1 MRVVL
6 STSLWLVALAS
17 AFQLMSFAQSA
28 PGPTAASGRSAPT
41 YTTAQAAL
49 GQAAYRASCASC
61 HGENLD
67 DGAFGPPLKGVPFI
81 QKYGGRSVE
90 PLYTV
95 SATRMPTTAPGSLGG
110 TTYAQIVA
118 YILQQNAILAGADEL
133 PSDPSRLSAMIIP
146 QGGFSFMA
154 FSPYTPPPVPTVTR
168 PNPLNRY
175 SPVTDEMLAAPAP
188 SEWLTW
194 RRTWDAHGFSPLT
207 QITKANVANL
217 RVAWS
222 WSLPPGSNEGT
233 PLVHDGVLFVH
244 GMGDRVQALDAQSGD
259 LLWEYRRQLPQGVSA
274 TVKRG
279 MALYRDRLY
288 IGTSDANVIA
298 LDARTGR
305 LVWDT
310 RIGDTRVR
318 EGVAGGV
325 LAARGKIMVGTT
337 GTGVGA
343 KPGGPQIVGLD
354 AETGKVAWRV
364 NTIAQPGE
372 PGGDSWNGIP
382 IEKRSGASVW
392 TTGSYEPN
400 TGLAFFGTGN
410 TYDTG
415 PLLPPSTAPGVTND
429 ALYTNTTLAIDP
441 DTGKIVW
448 HFQHHRRELWDLD
461 WAFERQIVEL
471 PVRGQVRTLVVTAG
485 KIGIYDAVEAATG
498 RFVFSI
504 DLGLQNIVTGIDP
517 ETGEKEIDATRIP
530 DDRSM
535 KLVCP
540 HGAGVKNYPPASY
553 NPASKVV
560 IAPLTEACMD
570 VFPIPGGAGRGALSS
585 GVNWGIRP
593 RPESDGKYGRLQAIN
608 LETRKTVWVT
618 RDRAPM
624 TSGVLATAGGVVFAG
639 AFDRVF
645 RAYDDVTGKVLWQMR
660 LNDVSSATPITY
672 SVGGKQYLAVT
683 TGQGGF
689 HAASYAVLVPELV
702 SPPDRSAMLWV
713 FELPE
718 STTGRR

>member
-1 MRVVL
+1 MP
-6 STSLWLVALAS
+6 ALA
-17 AFQLMSFAQSA
+17 LMALAAGGAGHVSSFAQA
-28 PGPTAASGRSAPT
+28 PAGQTAAGARSAPT
-41 YTTAQAAL
+41 FTPAQAAL

-61 HGENLD
+61 HGESLD

-81 QKYGGRSVE
+81 QKFGGRSVA

-95 SATRMPTTAPGSLGG
+95 SATRMPTTAPGSL
-110 TTYAQIVA
+110 TPAVYAQIVA
-118 YILQQNAILAGADEL
+118 YILQQNAIVPGSEEL
-133 PSDPSRLSAMIIP
+133 PSDLSRLEAMTIP
-146 QGGFSFMA
+146 QGGFSIMA
-154 FSPYTPPPVPTVTR
+154 FSPYTPPAPKATRRTPLDRYTTVTE
-168 PNPLNRY
+168 
-175 SPVTDEMLAAPAP
+175 EMLAAPAA
-188 SEWLTW
+188 SDWLGW
-194 RRTWDAHGFSPLT
+194 RRTWDAQGFSPLN
-207 QITKANVANL
+207 QITKANVASL

-244 GMGDRVQALDAQSGD
+244 GMGDRVQAFDAQSGD
-259 LLWEYRRQLPQGVSA
+259 LLWEYRRQLPQGVTP

-298 LDARTGR
+298 LDARSGR

-325 LAARGKIMVGTT
+325 LAARGKVMVGTT

-354 AETGKVAWRV
+354 ADTGAIAWRV
-364 NTIAQPGE
+364 NTIAQPGQ
-372 PGGDSWNGIP
+372 PGGESWNAIP
-382 IEKRSGASVW
+382 VEKRSGASVW
-392 TTGSYEPN
+392 TTGSYEPT

-415 PLLPPSTAPGVTND
+415 PLLPPSTRPGVTNE

-441 DTGKIVW
+441 ATGKIVW
-448 HFQHHRRELWDLD
+448 HFQHHPRELWDLD
-461 WAFERQIVEL
+461 WAFERQIVDL
-471 PVRGQVRTLVVTAG
+471 PVRGQMRRVVVTAG
-485 KIGIYDAVEAATG
+485 KIGIYDAVEASTG
-498 RFVFSI
+498 RFLFSI
-504 DLGLQNIVTGIDP
+504 DLGLQNLVTAIDP
-517 ETGEKEIDATRIP
+517 ETGEKSIDTSRIP
-530 DDRSM
+530 DDRSV
-535 KLVCP
+535 KFVCP

-553 NPASKVV
+553 NAATRVV
-560 IAPLTEACMD
+560 FAPLTEACMD
-570 VFPIPGGAGRGALSS
+570 IFPIPGGAGRGALSS

-593 RPESDGKYGRLQAIN
+593 RENSDGKYGRLEAIN
-608 LETRKTVWVT
+608 LETRKPVWVT

-624 TSGVLATAGGVVFAG
+624 TSGVLATAGGVVFAA
-639 AFDRVF
+639 AFDRFF
-645 RAYDDVTGKVLWQMR
+645 RAYDESTGKVLWQTR

-672 SVGGKQYLAVT
+672 SVGGKQYLAIV

-689 HAASYAVLVPELV
+689 HAASYAALVPELV
-702 SPPDRSAMLWV
+702 SPPDRNAMLWV
-713 FELPE
+713 FELP
-718 STTGRR
+718 

>member
-1 MRVVL
+1 MVRAV
-6 STSLWLVALAS
+6 SFAFVAWFAV
-17 AFQLMSFAQSA
+17 AAGWQGASFAQGPSSQA
-28 PGPTAASGRSAPT
+28 DPGARSAPT
-41 YTTAQAAL
+41 YTTGQAAL
-49 GQAAYRASCASC
+49 GQAAYRSSCASC
-61 HGENLD
+61 HGDNLD

-90 PLYTV
+90 ALYTV
-95 SATRMPTTAPGSLGG
+95 SATRMPTTAPGSLSPAV
-110 TTYAQIVA
+110 YAQVVA
-118 YILQQNAILAGADEL
+118 FLLQQNAIVAGLEELPADPARLAG
-133 PSDPSRLSAMIIP
+133 MTIP
-146 QGGFSFMA
+146 QGGFAIMA
-154 FSPYTPPPVPTVTR
+154 PSPYTPPAPAVTR
-168 PNPLNRY
+168 PNPLDRY
-175 SPVTDEMLAAPAP
+175 TPVTDQMLASPLP
-188 SEWLTW
+188 SEWLGW
-194 RRTWDAHGFSPLT
+194 RRTWDAHGFSPLN
-207 QITKANVANL
+207 QITKANVATL

-222 WSLPPGSNEGT
+222 WSLPQGSNEGT

-244 GMGDRVQALDAQSGD
+244 GMGDRVQALDARTGD
-259 LLWEYRRQLPQGVSA
+259 LLWDYRRQLPQGVSP

-279 MALYRDRLY
+279 MALYRDRLF
-288 IGTSDANVIA
+288 IGTSDANVVA

-310 RIGDTRVR
+310 RVGDTRVR

-337 GTGVGA
+337 GTGVGV

-354 AETGKVAWRV
+354 ADTGTIAWRV
-364 NTIAQPGE
+364 NTIAQPGT
-372 PGGDSWNGIP
+372 PGGDSWNEIP

-392 TTGSYEPN
+392 TSGSYEPT

-415 PLLPPSTAPGVTND
+415 PLLPPSSKPGVTND
-429 ALYTNTTLAIDP
+429 ALYTNTTLAVDP
-441 DTGKIVW
+441 DTGRVVW

-461 WAFERQIVEL
+461 WAFERQIVDL
-471 PVRGQVRTLVVTAG
+471 PVRGQTRKLVVTAG

-517 ETGEKEIDATRIP
+517 ETGDKEIDVSRIP
-530 DDRSM
+530 DDRSV

-553 NPASKVV
+553 NAASRIVF
-560 IAPLTEACMD
+560 APLTEACMD

-593 RPESDGKYGRLQAIN
+593 RPGSDGNYGRLEAIN
-608 LETRKTVWVT
+608 LDTRKSVWVT

-639 AFDRVF
+639 AFDRFF
-645 RAYDDVTGKVLWQMR
+645 RAYDDVTGRVLWQTR

-672 SVGGKQYLAVT
+672 SVGDRQYLAIA

-689 HAASYAVLVPELV
+689 HAASYAALVPELV
-702 SPPDRSAMLWV
+702 SPAERSAVLWV
-713 FELPE
+713 FELP
-718 STTGRR
+718 

>member
-1 MRVVL
+1 MRAIVVAPFV
-6 STSLWLVALAS
+6 LVAVAVAAWEGAS
-17 AFQLMSFAQSA
+17 QAQA
-28 PGPTAASGRSAPT
+28 PAGQAGGASRSAPT
-41 YTTAQAAL
+41 FTAAQAAA
-49 GQAAYRASCASC
+49 GQSAYRTSCASC
-61 HGENLD
+61 HGDNLD
-67 DGAFGPPLKGVPFI
+67 DGAFGPALKGVSFI

-95 SATRMPTTAPGSLGG
+95 SATRMPTTAPGSL
-110 TTYAQIVA
+110 TPAVYAQIVA
-118 YILQQNAILAGADEL
+118 FILQQNAIVAGTDEL
-133 PSDPSRLSAMIIP
+133 PADPARLAVMTIP

-154 FSPYTPPPVPTVTR
+154 FSPYTAPAPRVAR
-168 PNPLNRY
+168 PNPLDRFT
-175 SPVTDEMLAAPAP
+175 PVTDDMLAKPAA
-188 SEWLTW
+188 SEWLSW
-194 RRTWDAHGFSPLT
+194 RRTWDAHGFSPLN
-207 QITKANVANL
+207 QITKDNVASL

-259 LLWEYRRQLPQGVSA
+259 LLWEYRRPLPQGVA
-274 TVKRG
+274 PTVKRG
-279 MALYRDRLY
+279 MALYGDRLY
-288 IGTSDANVIA
+288 LGTSDAAVIA
-298 LDARTGR
+298 LDARRGT

-310 RIGDTRVR
+310 RVGDTRVR
-318 EGVAGGV
+318 EGIAGGV
-325 LAARGKIMVGTT
+325 LVARGKVMVGTT

-354 AETGKVAWRV
+354 ADTGRVAWRV

-382 IEKRSGASVW
+382 IDRRSGASVW
-392 TTGSYEPN
+392 TTGSYDPT

-415 PLLPPSTAPGVTND
+415 PLLPPSAQPGVSND

-441 DTGKIVW
+441 DTGRLAW

-461 WAFERQIVEL
+461 WAFERQLVDL
-471 PVRGQVRTLVVTAG
+471 PVRGQVRRLVLTAG

-504 DLGLQNIVTGIDP
+504 DLGLQNIVTAIDP
-517 ETGEKEIDATRIP
+517 ETGEKSIDASRIP
-530 DDRSM
+530 GAGGVTF
-535 KLVCP
+535 VCP
-540 HGAGVKNYPPASY
+540 HGAGVKNYPPAAY
-553 NPASKVV
+553 NAARTVV
-560 IAPLTEACMD
+560 FAPLTEACMD

-593 RPESDGKYGRLQAIN
+593 RENSDGKYGRLEAID
-608 LETRKTVWVT
+608 LATRRSVWVT

-645 RAYDDVTGKVLWQMR
+645 RAYDDATGSVLWRAR
-660 LNDVSSATPITY
+660 LNDVSSATPVTY
-672 SVGGKQYLAVT
+672 SAGGKQYVAVV

-713 FELPE
+713 FELP
-718 STTGRR
+718 

>member
-1 MRVVL
+1 MRSVL
-6 STSLWLVALAS
+6 SGCVAAAVFVATWHMSSL
-17 AFQLMSFAQSA
+17 AQA
-28 PGPTAASGRSAPT
+28 PAQPAAGARSAPT

-61 HGENLD
+61 HGDNLN

-95 SATRMPTTAPGSLGG
+95 SATRMPTTAPGSL
-110 TTYAQIVA
+110 TPPVYAQIVA
-118 YILQQNAILAGADEL
+118 YILQQNAIIAGPDEL
-133 PSDPSRLSAMIIP
+133 PSDPARLAGMTIP
-146 QGGFSFMA
+146 QGGFSIYA
-154 FSPYTPPPVPTVTR
+154 FSPYTPPAPKVTR
-168 PNPLNRY
+168 PNPLDRY
-175 SPVTDEMLAAPAP
+175 TPVTDEMLAAPAP
-188 SEWLTW
+188 SEWLGW
-194 RRTWDAHGFSPLT
+194 RRTWDAHGFSPLA
-207 QITKANVANL
+207 QVTKANVANL

-233 PLVHDGVLFVH
+233 PLVHDGVIFVH
-244 GMGDRVQALDAQSGD
+244 GMGDRVQALDALSGD
-259 LLWEYRRQLPQGVSA
+259 LLWEYRRQLPQGVGP

-298 LDARTGR
+298 LDARTGK

-310 RIGDTRVR
+310 RIGDTKVR

-354 AETGKVAWRV
+354 ADTGAIAWRV
-364 NTIAQPGE
+364 NTIAQPGQ

-382 IEKRSGASVW
+382 IDRRSGASVW
-392 TTGSYEPN
+392 TTGSYEPT

-415 PLLPPSTAPGVTND
+415 PLLPPSSTPGVTNE
-429 ALYTNTTLAIDP
+429 ALYTNTTLAINP
-441 DTGKIVW
+441 DTGRIVW
-448 HFQHHRRELWDLD
+448 HFQHHPRELWDLD
-461 WAFERQIVEL
+461 WAFERQIVDL
-471 PVRGQVRTLVVTAG
+471 PVRGQVRKLVVTSG

-504 DLGLQNIVTGIDP
+504 DLGLQNIVTAIDP
-517 ETGEKEIDATRIP
+517 ETGEKSIDSSRIP
-530 DDRSM
+530 DDRSV
-535 KLVCP
+535 KFICP

-553 NPASKVV
+553 NPGSKVV
-560 IAPLTEACMD
+560 FAPLTEACMD
-570 VFPIPGGAGRGALSS
+570 VFPIPGAAGRGALSS

-593 RPESDGKYGRLQAIN
+593 RQDSDGKYGRLEAIN
-608 LETRKTVWVT
+608 LETRKPVWVT

-624 TSGVLATAGGVVFAG
+624 TSGVLATAGGVVFAA
-639 AFDRVF
+639 AFDRFF
-645 RAYDDVTGKVLWQMR
+645 RANDETTGKVLWQTR
-660 LNDVSSATPITY
+660 LNDVSSATPITF
-672 SVGGKQYLAVT
+672 SVGGKQYIAIA

-702 SPPDRSAMLWV
+702 SPPDRNAMLWV
-713 FELPE
+713 FALP
-718 STTGRR
+718 

>member
-1 MRVVL
+1 MHRV
-6 STSLWLVALAS
+6 LVAGVAALVAAAAWHVS
-17 AFQLMSFAQSA
+17 SFAQSS
-28 PGPTAASGRSAPT
+28 PAASGSRSAPT
-41 YTTAQAAL
+41 YTAAQASL
-49 GQAAYRASCASC
+49 GQSAYRTSCASC
-61 HGENLD
+61 HGNNLD

-90 PLYTV
+90 SLYTV
-95 SATRMPTTAPGSLGG
+95 SATRMPTTAPGSLPAPV
-110 TTYAQIVA
+110 YAQIVA
-118 YILQQNAILAGADEL
+118 YVLQQNAIVAGTEEL
-133 PSDPSRLSAMIIP
+133 PADPARLSAMTIP
-146 QGGFSFMA
+146 QGGFSIMA
-154 FSPYTPPPVPTVTR
+154 FSPYTPPAPRVTR
-168 PNPLNRY
+168 PNPLDRY
-175 SPVTDEMLAAPAP
+175 TAVTDEMLGAPAS
-188 SEWLTW
+188 SEWLSW
-194 RRTWDAHGFSPLT
+194 RRTWDAHGFSPLA

-244 GMGDRVQALDAQSGD
+244 GMGDRVQSLNAQSGD
-259 LLWEYRRQLPQGVSA
+259 LLWEYRRQLPQGVA
-274 TVKRG
+274 PTVKRG

-298 LDARTGR
+298 LDARTGK

-354 AETGKVAWRV
+354 AETGRIAWRV
-364 NTIAQPGE
+364 NTIAQPGQ
-372 PGGDSWNGIP
+372 PGGESWNGIP

-392 TTGSYEPN
+392 TTGSYEPT

-441 DTGKIVW
+441 DTGRIVW

-461 WAFERQIVEL
+461 WAFERQIVDL
-471 PVRGQVRTLVVTAG
+471 PVRGQTRRLVLTAG

-504 DLGLQNIVTGIDP
+504 DLGLQNIVTAIDP
-517 ETGEKEIDATRIP
+517 ETGEKSIDAGQIP
-530 DDRSM
+530 DDRSV
-535 KLVCP
+535 KFVCP

-553 NPASKVV
+553 NPSSKVV
-560 IAPLTEACMD
+560 FAPLTEACMD

-593 RPESDGKYGRLQAIN
+593 RENSDGKYGRLEAIN
-608 LETRKTVWVT
+608 LETRKAVWVT

-624 TSGVLATAGGVVFAG
+624 TSGVLATAGGVVFAA
-639 AFDRVF
+639 AFDRF
-645 RAYDDVTGKVLWQMR
+645 LRAFDDATGKVLWQTR
-660 LNDVSSATPITY
+660 LNDVSSAIPITY
-672 SVGGKQYLAVT
+672 SVNGKQYLAVA

-713 FELPE
+713 FELP
-718 STTGRR
+718 

>member
-1 MRVVL
+1 MRAVLLTFVPLVTVVAAGQ
-6 STSLWLVALAS
+6 VP
-17 AFQLMSFAQSA
+17 SFAQTPA
-28 PGPTAASGRSAPT
+28 GQAVPGVRSAPT

-67 DGAFGPPLKGVPFI
+67 DGAFGPPLKGVAFI

-95 SATRMPTTAPGSLGG
+95 SATRMPTTAPGSLSQ
-110 TTYAQIVA
+110 TVYAQIVA
-118 YILQQNAILAGADEL
+118 FILQQNAILAGAEEL
-133 PSDPSRLSAMIIP
+133 PPDPARLAAMTIP

-154 FSPYTPPPVPTVTR
+154 FSPYTAPAPKVTR
-168 PNPLNRY
+168 PNPIDRY
-175 SPVTDEMLAAPAP
+175 TPVTDEMLAAPAA
-188 SEWLTW
+188 SEWLSW
-194 RRTWDAHGFSPLT
+194 RRTWDAHGFSPLK
-207 QITKANVANL
+207 QITKANVGSL

-244 GMGDRVQALDAQSGD
+244 GMGDRVQALDAQRGD
-259 LLWEYRRQLPQGVSA
+259 LLWEYRRQLPQGTA
-274 TVKRG
+274 PTVKRG

-298 LDARTGR
+298 LDAKSGK

-354 AETGKVAWRV
+354 ADTGRIAWRV

-392 TTGSYEPN
+392 TTGSYEPSI
-400 TGLAFFGTGN
+400 GLAFFGTGN

-415 PLLPPSTAPGVTND
+415 PLLPLSNSPGVTND

-448 HFQHHRRELWDLD
+448 HYQHHRRELWDLD

-471 PVRGQVRTLVVTAG
+471 PVRGQTRKLVVTAG

-517 ETGEKEIDATRIP
+517 ESGDKEIDASRIP
-530 DDRSM
+530 DDRSV

-553 NPASKVV
+553 DPASRIV

-593 RPESDGKYGRLQAIN
+593 HPDSDGKYGRLQAIN
-608 LETRKTVWVT
+608 LETRRTVWVT

-624 TSGVLATAGGVVFAG
+624 TSGVLSTAGGVVFAG
-639 AFDRVF
+639 AFDRFF
-645 RAYDDVTGKVLWQMR
+645 RAYDNSTGKVLWQTR
-660 LNDVSSATPITY
+660 LNDVSSATPITF
-672 SVGGKQYLAVT
+672 SVGDKQYLAVI

-702 SPPDRSAMLWV
+702 SPPDRSAMLWI
-713 FELPE
+713 FELP
-718 STTGRR
+718 

>member
-1 MRVVL
+1 MHRVLFAGVAA
-6 STSLWLVALAS
+6 LVAAAAWHVS
-17 AFQLMSFAQSA
+17 SFAQSS
-28 PGPTAASGRSAPT
+28 PAASGSRSAPT
-41 YTTAQAAL
+41 YTAAQASL
-49 GQAAYRASCASC
+49 GQSAYRTSCASC
-61 HGENLD
+61 HGNNLD

-90 PLYTV
+90 SLYTV
-95 SATRMPTTAPGSLGG
+95 SATRMPTTAPGSLPAPV
-110 TTYAQIVA
+110 YSQIVA
-118 YILQQNAILAGADEL
+118 YVLQQNAIVAGTEEL
-133 PSDPSRLSAMIIP
+133 PADPVRLSGMTIP
-146 QGGFSFMA
+146 QGGFSIMA
-154 FSPYTPPPVPTVTR
+154 FSPYTPPAPRVTR
-168 PNPLNRY
+168 PNPLDRY
-175 SPVTDEMLAAPAP
+175 TAVTDEMLGAPAS
-188 SEWLTW
+188 SEWLSW
-194 RRTWDAHGFSPLT
+194 RRTWDAHGFSPLA

-244 GMGDRVQALDAQSGD
+244 GMGDRVQSLNAQSGD
-259 LLWEYRRQLPQGVSA
+259 LLWEYRRQLPQGVA
-274 TVKRG
+274 PTVKRG

-298 LDARTGR
+298 LDARTGK

-354 AETGKVAWRV
+354 AETGRIAWRV
-364 NTIAQPGE
+364 NTIAQPGQ
-372 PGGDSWNGIP
+372 PGGESWNGIP

-392 TTGSYEPN
+392 TTGSYEPT

-441 DTGKIVW
+441 DTGRIVW

-461 WAFERQIVEL
+461 WAFERQIVDL
-471 PVRGQVRTLVVTAG
+471 PVRGQTRRLVLTAG

-504 DLGLQNIVTGIDP
+504 DLGLQNIVTAIDP
-517 ETGEKEIDATRIP
+517 ETGEKSIDAGQIP
-530 DDRSM
+530 DDRSV
-535 KLVCP
+535 KFVCP

-553 NPASKVV
+553 NPSSKVV
-560 IAPLTEACMD
+560 FAPLTEACMD

-593 RPESDGKYGRLQAIN
+593 RENSDGKYGRLEAIN
-608 LETRKTVWVT
+608 LETRKAVWVT

-624 TSGVLATAGGVVFAG
+624 TSGVLATAGGVVFAA
-639 AFDRVF
+639 AFDRF
-645 RAYDDVTGKVLWQMR
+645 LRAFDDATGKVLWQTR
-660 LNDVSSATPITY
+660 LNDVSSAIPITY
-672 SVGGKQYLAVT
+672 SVNGKQYLAVA

-713 FELPE
+713 FELP
-718 STTGRR
+718 

>member
-1 MRVVL
+1 MHRVLFAGVAA
-6 STSLWLVALAS
+6 LVAAAAWHVS
-17 AFQLMSFAQSA
+17 SFAQSS
-28 PGPTAASGRSAPT
+28 PAASGSRSAPT
-41 YTTAQAAL
+41 YTAAQASL
-49 GQAAYRASCASC
+49 GQSAYRTSCASC
-61 HGENLD
+61 HGNNLD

-90 PLYTV
+90 SLYTV
-95 SATRMPTTAPGSLGG
+95 SATRMPTTAPGSLPAPV
-110 TTYAQIVA
+110 YAQIVA
-118 YILQQNAILAGADEL
+118 YVLQQNAIVAGTEEL
-133 PSDPSRLSAMIIP
+133 PADPARLSAMTIP
-146 QGGFSFMA
+146 QGGFSIMA
-154 FSPYTPPPVPTVTR
+154 FSPYTPPAPRVTR
-168 PNPLNRY
+168 PNPLDRY
-175 SPVTDEMLAAPAP
+175 TAVTDEMLGAPAS
-188 SEWLTW
+188 SEWLSW
-194 RRTWDAHGFSPLT
+194 RRTWDAHGFSPLA

-244 GMGDRVQALDAQSGD
+244 GMGDRVQSLNAQSGD
-259 LLWEYRRQLPQGVSA
+259 LLWEYRRQLPQGVA
-274 TVKRG
+274 PTVKRG

-298 LDARTGR
+298 LDARTGK

-354 AETGKVAWRV
+354 AETGRIAWRV
-364 NTIAQPGE
+364 NTIAQPGQ
-372 PGGDSWNGIP
+372 PGGESWNGIP

-392 TTGSYEPN
+392 TTGSYEPT

-441 DTGKIVW
+441 DTGRIVW

-461 WAFERQIVEL
+461 WAFERQIVDL
-471 PVRGQVRTLVVTAG
+471 PVRGQTRRLVLTAG

-504 DLGLQNIVTGIDP
+504 DLGLQNIVTAIDP
-517 ETGEKEIDATRIP
+517 ETGEKSIDAGQIP
-530 DDRSM
+530 DDRSV
-535 KLVCP
+535 KFVCP

-553 NPASKVV
+553 NPSSKVV
-560 IAPLTEACMD
+560 FAPLTEACMD

-593 RPESDGKYGRLQAIN
+593 RENSDGKYGRLEAIN
-608 LETRKTVWVT
+608 LETRKAVWVT

-624 TSGVLATAGGVVFAG
+624 TSGVLATAGGVVFAA
-639 AFDRVF
+639 AFDRF
-645 RAYDDVTGKVLWQMR
+645 LRAFDDATGKVLWQTR
-660 LNDVSSATPITY
+660 LNDVSSAIPITY
-672 SVGGKQYLAVT
+672 SVNGKQYLAVA

-713 FELPE
+713 FELP
-718 STTGRR
+718 

>member
-1 MRVVL
+1 MHRVLFAGVAA
-6 STSLWLVALAS
+6 LVAAAAWHVS
-17 AFQLMSFAQSA
+17 SFAQSS
-28 PGPTAASGRSAPT
+28 PAASGSRSAPT
-41 YTTAQAAL
+41 YTAAQASL
-49 GQAAYRASCASC
+49 GQSAYRTSCASC
-61 HGENLD
+61 HGNNLD

-90 PLYTV
+90 SLYTV
-95 SATRMPTTAPGSLGG
+95 SATRMPTTAPGSLPAPV
-110 TTYAQIVA
+110 YAQIVA
-118 YILQQNAILAGADEL
+118 YVLQQNAIVAGTEEL
-133 PSDPSRLSAMIIP
+133 PADPARLSAMTIP
-146 QGGFSFMA
+146 QGGFSIMA
-154 FSPYTPPPVPTVTR
+154 FSPYTPPAPRVTR
-168 PNPLNRY
+168 PNPLERY
-175 SPVTDEMLAAPAP
+175 TAVTDEMLGAPAS
-188 SEWLTW
+188 SEWLSW
-194 RRTWDAHGFSPLT
+194 RRTWDAHGFSPLA

-244 GMGDRVQALDAQSGD
+244 GMGDRVQSLNAQSGD
-259 LLWEYRRQLPQGVSA
+259 LLWEYRRQLPQGVA
-274 TVKRG
+274 PTVKRG

-298 LDARTGR
+298 LDARTGK

-354 AETGKVAWRV
+354 AETGRIAWRV
-364 NTIAQPGE
+364 NTIAQPGQ
-372 PGGDSWNGIP
+372 PGGESWNGIP

-392 TTGSYEPN
+392 TTGSYEPT

-441 DTGKIVW
+441 DTGRIVW

-461 WAFERQIVEL
+461 WAFERQIVDL
-471 PVRGQVRTLVVTAG
+471 PVRGQTRRLVLTAG

-504 DLGLQNIVTGIDP
+504 DLGLQNIVTAIDP
-517 ETGEKEIDATRIP
+517 ETGEKSIDAGQIP
-530 DDRSM
+530 DDRSV
-535 KLVCP
+535 KFVCP

-553 NPASKVV
+553 NPSSKVV
-560 IAPLTEACMD
+560 FAPLTEACMD

-593 RPESDGKYGRLQAIN
+593 RENSDGKYGRLEAIN
-608 LETRKTVWVT
+608 LETRKAVWVT

-624 TSGVLATAGGVVFAG
+624 TSGVLATAGGVVFAA
-639 AFDRVF
+639 AFDRF
-645 RAYDDVTGKVLWQMR
+645 LRAFDDATGKVLWQTR
-660 LNDVSSATPITY
+660 LNDVSSAIPITY
-672 SVGGKQYLAVT
+672 SVNGKQYLAVA

-713 FELPE
+713 FELP
-718 STTGRR
+718 